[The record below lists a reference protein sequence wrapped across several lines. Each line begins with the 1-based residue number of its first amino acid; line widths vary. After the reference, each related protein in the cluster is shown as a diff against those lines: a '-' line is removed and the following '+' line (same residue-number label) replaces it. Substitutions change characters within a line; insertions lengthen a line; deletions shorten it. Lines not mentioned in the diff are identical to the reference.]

1 MKDRILFLL
10 FVFLSSSVIIF
21 AENSKINLN
30 FKDADIR
37 VVLESL
43 AEKSGV
49 NIVAAPEVT
58 GLVSVKLNN
67 VDWETALDV
76 ITQTYGY
83 GYEWINKE
91 IVMVTTL
98 ENLAEKR
105 KKEAEVAQQEPLE
118 IATYNLLYLDAND
131 VKKAVEKQLT
141 ERGRITV
148 LEIAPQKGWKSRG
161 GMSGDFTKAERQ
173 SGARTR
179 SRTLIITDT
188 KSNIRNV
195 LAAIKAI
202 DVRPKQVLIEARL
215 MEVNEDTLKDL
226 GIDWGTGSDVG
237 NGNMGYKT
245 GTNNKFGILGSTS
258 QNEPSIFG
266 AKASSLTGT
275 WPFNSGLSLLY
286 EQLTGT
292 QFQVL
297 LHALEED
304 VHTNTLSA
312 PRILTLDGQEA
323 YIMVGERRPII
334 KSTMQSSQ
342 DSTGID
348 QELDYYQNLGI
359 ELNVVPQVCSDNTIN
374 LTIYPS
380 VTSSSSN
387 VTATS
392 QLTGQDAITNNYPI
406 IDVRETQTQVLMKD
420 GATIVLG
427 GLLKDVKSQG
437 VYKTPIFGDIP
448 LLGALFRR
456 KTHDTE
462 KIDLIIFI
470 TAHIV
475 KDGEFTP
482 EQISRLQQSHSKAG
496 LKEFK

>member
-1 MKDRILFLL
+1 MRNRILFLL
-10 FVFLSSSVIIF
+10 FVFLSSSAIIF

-58 GLVSVKLNN
+58 GLVSVKLSD

-105 KKEAEVAQQEPLE
+105 KKEAEVSQQEALE
-118 IATYNLLYLDAND
+118 IATYNLKYLDAND

-148 LEIAPQKGWKSRG
+148 LGIAPQKGWKSRG

-173 SGARTR
+173 AGARTR
-179 SRTLIITDT
+179 SKVLIITDT
-188 KSNIRNV
+188 KSNVRDI

-202 DVRPKQVLIEARL
+202 DVQPKQVLIEARL

-226 GIDWGTGSDVG
+226 GVDWGTGNTVG
-237 NGNMGYKT
+237 KGPMGYKT
-245 GTNNKFGILGSTS
+245 GTKNKFGILGSTS
-258 QNEPSIFG
+258 RNSPSVFG
-266 AKASSLTGT
+266 AKAGLSGT
-275 WPFNSGLSLLY
+275 WPFDSGLSLLY
-286 EQLTGT
+286 EKLTGT
-292 QFQVL
+292 QFQIL

-304 VHTNTLSA
+304 VNTNTLSA

-334 KSTMQSSQ
+334 KSSIDSSQ
-342 DSTGID
+342 TSVGISK
-348 QELDYYQNLGI
+348 ELDYYQNLGI
-359 ELNVVPQVCSDNTIN
+359 ELNVVPQVCNNESIN

-392 QLTGQDAITNNYPI
+392 QIGSTTSSDTYPI

-420 GATIVLG
+420 GETIVLG
-427 GLLKDVKSQG
+427 GLLKNVKSEG
-437 VYKTPIFGDIP
+437 VYKTPILGDIP
-448 LLGALFRR
+448 LLGLLFQR
-456 KTHDTE
+456 KTHDIQ

-482 EQISRLQQSHSKAG
+482 GQISRLQEKYSKAG
-496 LKEFK
+496 LKKSK

>member
-1 MKDRILFLL
+1 MKNRILSLL

-58 GLVSVKLNN
+58 GLVSVKLND

-105 KKEAEVAQQEPLE
+105 KKEAEVALQEPLE
-118 IATYNLLYLDAND
+118 IATYSLQYLDAND
-131 VKKAVEKQLT
+131 VKKAVAKQLT

-179 SRTLIITDT
+179 SKVLIITDT

-195 LAAIKAI
+195 LAAIKSI

-226 GIDWGTGSDVG
+226 GVDWGTGNTVG
-237 NGNMGYKT
+237 AGTMGYKT
-245 GTNNKFGILGSTS
+245 GTNNKFGILGTTS
-258 QNEPSIFG
+258 QNKPSIFG
-266 AKASSLTGT
+266 AKAAGLSGV

-286 EQLTGT
+286 EKLTGT
-292 QFQVL
+292 QFQIL

-304 VHTNTLSA
+304 VHTNTLSS

-334 KSTMQSSQ
+334 KSSMQSSQ
-342 DSTGID
+342 DATGIN

-359 ELNVVPQVCSDNTIN
+359 ELNVVPQVCSNDSIN

-380 VTSSSSN
+380 VTSSSSS

-392 QLTGQDAITNNYPI
+392 TITGQDPIENSYPI
-406 IDVRETQTQVLMKD
+406 IDVRETQTQVVMKD
-420 GATIVLG
+420 GETIVIG
-427 GLLKDVKSQG
+427 GLLKDVKSEG
-437 VYKTPIFGDIP
+437 VYKTPILGDIP
-448 LLGALFRR
+448 LLGLLFRR
-456 KTHDTE
+456 KTHDIQ

-482 EQISRLQQSHSKAG
+482 EQISQLQQNYR
-496 LKEFK
+496 